1 MIATMLLTFLFGFV
15 VVGTGLV
22 VNIGYPNHNLN
33 YNFKRVPIINEGYY
47 YNIIEIIKYLLI
59 ALLYIDLIC
68 CIIYSYVVDES
79 ELDAGFKFFFIS
91 SPILMLLIHYFHNV
105 SWRTKHLIYE
115 YGGTLELSS
124 KEMGDLWAAAYKK
137 EMLAI
142 NSNVYSEPKIIDIVI
157 FLLKILKFLFI
168 FLVAGLFCF
177 MMYNLYAEIIQIFH
191 SFAI

>member
-1 MIATMLLTFLFGFV
+1 MIAPMLLTFLFGFV
-15 VVGTGLV
+15 AVGTGLV
-22 VNIGYPNHNLN
+22 LNIEHPNHNLN
-33 YNFKRVPIINEGYY
+33 YNFKRVPIINEGYC
-47 YNIIEIIKYLLI
+47 YNIIEGIKFLLI

-68 CIIYSYVVDES
+68 CIIYSYVVDEG

-124 KEMGDLWAAAYKK
+124 KEMGDLWTAAYKK

-142 NSNVYSEPKIIDIVI
+142 NPNVYSEPKIIDIVI

-177 MMYNLYAEIIQIFH
+177 MMYNFYNQIISIFH
-191 SFAI
+191 SAAI